1 MQTLAGKAVGGNRP
15 PRIMG
20 IINASPESFHK
31 VSVRESQESIGE
43 AAALMEEAG
52 ADYVDVGG
60 VSTAPY
66 LDTAVPERTELERVR
81 VAVAAVTGACGLPV
95 SVDTC
100 RSAVAAEALDMGAS
114 ILNDVTGLEHDPGMA
129 GVISRFDPSLVLCA
143 HSSLPSDGSPA
154 DTARLLSG
162 IIETAVSYGGD
173 RDRMA
178 VDPAIGFF
186 RDAGGGHARTP
197 MDGDW
202 AVRDLSI
209 LAGLDEVGG
218 GLPVLVSVSNKSFIG
233 RVLDRKDSAGRLY
246 GSLAAEAAAV
256 LGGADIIRTHNVP
269 ESRDAALVAAG
280 IAGRVNNV

>member
-1 MQTLAGKAVGGNRP
+1 MQTLAGKAVGGSHP

-31 VSVRESQESIGE
+31 SSVRESRESIGE

-52 ADYVDVGG
+52 ADYIDVGG
-60 VSTAPY
+60 MSTAPY
-66 LDTAVPERTELERVR
+66 LDTAVPEGTELERIR
-81 VAVAAVTGACGLPV
+81 VAVAAVTDACGLPV

-100 RSAVAAEALDMGAS
+100 RSSVAAEALDMGAS

-129 GVISRFDPSLVLCA
+129 GVVSRFDPSLVLCA
-143 HSSLPSDGSPA
+143 HSRLSSTGSPA
-154 DTARLLSG
+154 ETARLLSG
-162 IIETAVSYGGD
+162 IVETAVSYGGD
-173 RDRMA
+173 PDKMA

-186 RDAGGGHARTP
+186 RDAGSGHAHTR

-202 AVRDLSI
+202 AARDLSI
-209 LAGLDEVGG
+209 LASLGEVGG
-218 GLPVLVSVSNKSFIG
+218 GMPVLVSVSNKSFIG
-233 RVLDRKDSAGRLY
+233 RVLDREDPAGRLY

-269 ESRDAALVAAG
+269 ESGDAILVAAS
-280 IAGRVNNV
+280 IAGRANNV

>member
-1 MQTLAGKAVGGNRP
+1 MQTLAGKAVGGSHP

-31 VSVRESQESIGE
+31 SSVRESRESIGK

-52 ADYVDVGG
+52 ADYIDVGG
-60 VSTAPY
+60 MSTAPY
-66 LDTAVPERTELERVR
+66 LDTAVPEGTELERIR
-81 VAVAAVTGACGLPV
+81 VAVAAVTDACGLPV

-100 RSAVAAEALDMGAS
+100 RSSVAAEALDMGAS

-129 GVISRFDPSLVLCA
+129 GVVSRFDPSLVLCA
-143 HSSLPSDGSPA
+143 HSRLSSTGSPA
-154 DTARLLSG
+154 ETAKLLSK
-162 IIETAVSYGGD
+162 IVDTAVSYGGD
-173 RDRMA
+173 PDRMA

-186 RDAGGGHARTP
+186 RDAGGGHAHTR

-202 AVRDLSI
+202 AARDLSI
-209 LAGLDEVGG
+209 LASLGEVGG
-218 GLPVLVSVSNKSFIG
+218 GMPVLVSVSNKSFIG
-233 RVLDRKDSAGRLY
+233 RVLDREDPTERMY

-269 ESRDAALVAAG
+269 ESRDTALVAAR
-280 IAGRVNNV
+280 IAGRANNV